1 MVGFQTFWNYA
12 FERAAKTVAQTA
24 VALLTVESII
34 EITEIDWAL
43 VGGAAALAGLVSIL
57 TSITSFDFAAN
68 RTVVS
73 QINQNTQE
81 TKIVKDNQ

>member
-34 EITEIDWAL
+34 AINEIDWAL
-43 VGGAAALAGLVSIL
+43 VGSAAALAGVVSIL
-57 TSITSFDFAAN
+57 TSVTNFDFAAN
-68 RTVVS
+68 RAVVS

-81 TKIVKDNQ
+81 TKIVEGNQ

>member
-34 EITEIDWAL
+34 AINEIDWAL
-43 VGGAAALAGLVSIL
+43 VGSAAALSGVVSIL
-57 TSITSFDFAAN
+57 TSVTNFDFAAN
-68 RTVVS
+68 RAVVS

-81 TKIVKDNQ
+81 TKIVEGNQ

>member
-34 EITEIDWAL
+34 AINEIDWAL
-43 VGGAAALAGLVSIL
+43 VGGAAALSGVVSIL
-57 TSITSFDFAAN
+57 TSVTNFDFAAN
-68 RTVVS
+68 RAVVS

-81 TKIVKDNQ
+81 TKIVEGNQ